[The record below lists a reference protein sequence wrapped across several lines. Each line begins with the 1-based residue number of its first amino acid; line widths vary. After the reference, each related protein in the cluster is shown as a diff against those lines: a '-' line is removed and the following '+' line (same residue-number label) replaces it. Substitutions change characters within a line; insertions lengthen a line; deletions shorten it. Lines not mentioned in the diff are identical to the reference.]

1 MKVILPVFSVL
12 YCSHFCIIYCT
23 SIVYRS
29 PNMLYIST
37 ALCFVG
43 CQYPELYI
51 FTRFPDCSLII
62 PFVFKRTQH
71 IEYKKQKRNI
81 YAVMYHTSPYQISHA
96 RILVCSTIVVVGG
109 GQKYN
114 RHYLFFLGKNI
125 YVACNNVWPEYRN
138 ISLRRK
144 KCFKKGNSEKLVL

>member
-1 MKVILPVFSVL
+1 MPVF
-12 YCSHFCIIYCT
+12 F
-23 SIVYRS
+23 
-29 PNMLYIST
+29 
-37 ALCFVG
+37 CFVLLTLLHYILHKYCLHVSEYVIYNLVLC

-81 YAVMYHTSPYQISHA
+81 YAVMYHTSLYQISHA
-96 RILVCSTIVVVGG
+96 TILVCSTVVVVGG

-125 YVACNNVWPEYRN
+125 YVACNNV
-138 ISLRRK
+138 
-144 KCFKKGNSEKLVL
+144 

>member
-1 MKVILPVFSVL
+1 MNSWVKNCFEG
-12 YCSHFCIIYCT
+12 YCQFFLFCIAHTFALYIAQVLSTRLRIC
-23 SIVYRS
+23 
-29 PNMLYIST
+29 YIST

-96 RILVCSTIVVVGG
+96 TILVCSTVVVVGG

-114 RHYLFFLGKNI
+114 RHYLFFLGNI
-125 YVACNNVWPEYRN
+125 FMWLAIMCDQN
-138 ISLRRK
+138 I
-144 KCFKKGNSEKLVL
+144 GTNP